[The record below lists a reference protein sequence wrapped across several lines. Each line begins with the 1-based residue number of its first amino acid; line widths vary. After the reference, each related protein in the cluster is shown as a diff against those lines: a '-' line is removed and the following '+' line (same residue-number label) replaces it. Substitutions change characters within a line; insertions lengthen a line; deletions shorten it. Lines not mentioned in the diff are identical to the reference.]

1 MMIQMDPDF
10 RRRLDDWNSA
20 RGGPAVIDLVWN
32 PKKDR
37 WQVFAVPVADSTH
50 PLARHKH
57 TSKLISAYPDGSGKQ
72 GILLNTWQ
80 GAKGE
85 FLPLDERLFEAL
97 DYADSFKSRHHFEET
112 IKNPEIQAELAI
124 SKKARDMAY
133 ASRSYWQ
140 KLDSLTINPNIP
152 AGGDWRAKE
161 RWR

>member
-1 MMIQMDPDF
+1 MMTYMDPDF
-10 RRRLDDWNSA
+10 RRRLDDWNSSK
-20 RGGPAVIDLVWN
+20 GGPAIIDLVWN
-32 PKKDR
+32 PIKNR
-37 WQVFAVPVADSTH
+37 WQVFAVPVADSAH

-57 TSKLISAYPDGSGKQ
+57 TSMLLSTYPDGSGKR

-112 IKNPEIQAELAI
+112 IKNPEIQAELSV

-140 KLDSLTINPNIP
+140 KLDSLVINPNIP
-152 AGGDWRAKE
+152 GPGDWRAKQG
-161 RWR
+161 WR